1 MAVPEDKRQRQEFLD
16 ALAAEIDDA
25 LGCVEIEDRAK
36 DGVPAGYR
44 DELLPF
50 DAAQTRLQAIIAKLD
65 ELDES
70 DDLHVRKV
78 LGLWRLRIRSL
89 RYYASLRTQMGTGF
103 RSEFEA
109 WPRECAACRAEPS
122 RADTI
127 DVAGILRAEL
137 AALELLELTKRA
149 KADPEQL
156 AAAKVAGDPKGALI
170 ALVLE
175 KELGSWHLRTAEDG
189 GRFVPVAI
197 LPGE

>member
-25 LGCVEIEDRAK
+25 LGCVEIEDRVK

-44 DELLPF
+44 DVLMPF
-50 DAAQTRLQAIIAKLD
+50 DAAQARLQAIIAKLD
-65 ELDES
+65 KLDES

-89 RYYASLRTQMGTGF
+89 RYYASLRTQTGTGF
-103 RSEFEA
+103 RSEWGA

-122 RADTI
+122 RPDTI
-127 DVAGILRAEL
+127 DVAGILRTEL
-137 AALELLELTKRA
+137 AVLEPRELTKRA

-156 AAAKVAGDPKGALI
+156 AAAKATDDPKGALT

-175 KELGSWHLRTAEDG
+175 KELGSWHLRTAEDA
-189 GRFVPVAI
+189 GRFAPVAI
-197 LPGE
+197 PGN